1 MLAAKRN
8 IDVVANGDLIA
19 FFLHIA
25 IGAEADDHRRLASA
39 PADRADL
46 SQVVC
51 NSQQHCGAWEK
62 LALKV
67 GPKAIAHHRNAKI
80 ISDARQLPDLF
91 FFQEL
96 GFVHQY
102 TCEPADGVALLYSV
116 EQVLPRRKC
125 VRLSVEPDP
134 RSDLADTH
142 AVIKLGGQQ
151 HGSHATLDIVVRGL
165 QKHGR
170 LAGVHGRVVEVELGH
185 APLLARCAR
194 EGKMVS
200 DVLVLQSYKPRP
212 WPAWREACTDSVA
225 TWAAAQ
231 GYAYRLLGDELFDP
245 IPDAVRRGCAGVLL
259 PLTDLGRLFWMR
271 DLLNEG
277 WSRVIWLD
285 ADILI
290 FDPAFQINDEGVGR
304 EIWITRGLKEGFR
317 AVESVNNCGLSFQR
331 GSADLGRCLDASV
344 AAAKAFRT
352 PPHPRRL
359 GPDLFRTLHRDSAL
373 PIIDGL
379 AMLSPL
385 MLTAIAQDDPAPMR
399 AHQAVLRGPVHA
411 ANLCGSMIADEDMA
425 LRVTNRLLADPTII
439 SPSGE
444 APIIEE
450 IAFG

>member
-1 MLAAKRN
+1 MLAAERDV
-8 IDVVANGDLIA
+8 DVVANGDLIA

-25 IGAEADDHRRLASA
+25 IRAEADDHRRLATA
-39 PADRADL
+39 PANCADL
-46 SQVVC
+46 SQIIR
-51 NSQQHCGAWEK
+51 NSQQDCRAREK

-67 GPKAIAHHRNAKI
+67 GPKTIAHHRNTKI

-102 TCEPADGVALLYSV
+102 TGEPTDGVALLHSV
-116 EQVLPRRKC
+116 EQVLARRKC
-125 VRLSVEPDP
+125 VGLGVEPDP
-134 RSDLADTH
+134 RSDLAD
-142 AVIKLGGQQ
+142 ANSVIKLGGQQ

-170 LAGVHGRVVEVELGH
+170 LARVHGRVVEVELGH
-185 APLLARCAR
+185 ASLLARCAR
-194 EGKMVS
+194 EGKMVN

-212 WPAWREACTDSVA
+212 WPVWREACADSVA

-231 GYAYRLLGDELFDP
+231 GYAYRLLGEELFDL
-245 IPDAVRRGCAGVLL
+245 IPDAVRHRCAGVLL

-271 DLLNEG
+271 DLLNGG

-290 FDPAFQINDEGVGR
+290 FDPSFQINGEGVGR
-304 EIWITRGLKEGFR
+304 EVWITRGLKEGFR
-317 AVESVNNCGLSFQR
+317 AVETVNNCGLSFQM

-344 AAAKAFRT
+344 AAAMAFRS

-359 GPDLFRTLHRDSAL
+359 GPDLFRTLHREKAF

-385 MLTAIAQDDPAPMR
+385 MLAGIAQDDPAPLR
-399 AHQAVLRGPVHA
+399 GHQAVWCGPIHA
-411 ANLCGSMIADEDMA
+411 ANLCGSMIADEDLA
-425 LRVTNRLLADPTII
+425 LRVTNRLVADPTII
-439 SPSGE
+439 RPSGD